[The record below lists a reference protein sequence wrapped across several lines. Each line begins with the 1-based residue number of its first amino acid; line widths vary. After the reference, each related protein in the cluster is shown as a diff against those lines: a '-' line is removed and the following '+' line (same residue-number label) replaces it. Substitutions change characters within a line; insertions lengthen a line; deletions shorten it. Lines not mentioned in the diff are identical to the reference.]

1 MIDQSQIN
9 DIIIILR
16 DLVKDFDKTI
26 DQAKLVKGKTLGGDF
41 SSTTYLARKISVL
54 VKKYK
59 KVLNTLQEIDLS
71 AADELSRKYIYTYKL
86 YIETVSLPYIR
97 DLILEIREIISNK
110 KEQDPVSDKAINEL
124 IREIEEINLS

>member
-1 MIDQSQIN
+1 MMDQTQIN

-26 DQAKLVKGKTLGGDF
+26 DQAKLVKGKALGGDF
-41 SSTTYLARKISVL
+41 SSTIHLARKVSVL

-59 KVLNTLQEIDLS
+59 RILNTLKDTDLS
-71 AADELSRKYIYTYKL
+71 IADELSRKYIYTYKL

-97 DLILEIREIISNK
+97 DLILEIKEIISNK
-110 KEQDPVSDKAINEL
+110 EEQDPLSSKALNDL
-124 IREIEEINLS
+124 IRELEEINLS